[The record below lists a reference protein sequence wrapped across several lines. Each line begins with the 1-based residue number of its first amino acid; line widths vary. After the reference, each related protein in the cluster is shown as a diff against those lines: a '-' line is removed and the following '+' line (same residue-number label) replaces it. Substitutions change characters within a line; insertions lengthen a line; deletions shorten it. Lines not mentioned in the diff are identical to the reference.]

1 MSTAFTIII
10 IIPGVWITVM
20 LSLKGMAFLLRR
32 QTEKAAQTVLHAE
45 AILRITD
52 NASYLGADF
61 SGPNLPPRTSG
72 VLALT
77 AERLYFLPW
86 FPRKSISLPRGTVS
100 EVLTRPSFKNLGYN
114 IPALVLRVKGV
125 GDPEGEMGWLVH
137 DPEGWERDIKEMLE
151 SQELGAGLR
160 V

>member
-1 MSTAFTIII
+1 MSTAFTIVI